1 MYLGVLHWSEY
12 SFWDAQET
20 ARVAGGHLATMTTK
34 AEADFVFDLVR
45 YDERFWLVHDFG
57 ADGPTFGLYQKEG
70 SREPFGGWTWVTG
83 EPLEYTPWHRG
94 QPNNNEGLDHFGRYS
109 TFPRNY
115 RPGAPIV
122 LENAWVDGKETQ
134 WRAFLVEIE

>member
-1 MYLGVLHWSEY
+1 
-12 SFWDAQET
+12 
-20 ARVAGGHLATMTTK
+20 MTTK